1 MERPSPAISSPLRFA
16 SREGGGSSSGR
27 GRGAAKFYRS
37 VERKSAR
44 LKIARAFAESA
55 AGIASPVE
63 LHQGRNVPMAPASSR
78 GWDFSSR
85 ELDGAVATFQRGELL
100 SKHQMAVLRAAADP
114 LFFAKEFKRA
124 PKLSTFNFGPP
135 SKRNSV
141 GWEAFTCADATGRM
155 TMREHTKELPRV
167 SAKGDILGAYR
178 TPPQQKRSS
187 GSIGAGGG
195 GSGGSVKLRPSAS
208 GPSTR
213 MGVAI
218 PEQSADAACRKCISV
233 QTWSSLGFWLRA
245 AVRTHGREVCAASLW
260 RSCASL

>member
-1 MERPSPAISSPLRFA
+1 MLARSPRWPLELHPP
-16 SREGGGSSSGR
+16 SRE
-27 GRGAAKFYRS
+27 
-37 VERKSAR
+37 
-44 LKIARAFAESA
+44 
-55 AGIASPVE
+55 
-63 LHQGRNVPMAPASSR
+63 GRNVPMAPPASSR

-167 SAKGDILGAYR
+167 SAKGDILEAYR